1 MESLFANYIKKIIL
15 NGFRYKF
22 DDERVTKEDII
33 KALDELYAG
42 KEERVLT
49 TNPDNAPLKF
59 TRQSNAYMLVYIRE
73 SDKDKILCDI
83 DDRDIS
89 QHLKVL

>member
-1 MESLFANYIKKIIL
+1 
-15 NGFRYKF
+15 YKF

-33 KALDELYAG
+33 KVLDEHYG
-42 KEERVLT
+42 GEEEHVMTL
-49 TNPDNAPLKF
+49 NPDNAPLKF

-73 SDKDKILCDI
+73 SDKDKIMCDI

-89 QHLKVL
+89 QHLK

>member
-1 MESLFANYIKKIIL
+1 
-15 NGFRYKF
+15 YKF

-33 KALDELYAG
+33 KALDELYGG
-42 KEERVLT
+42 KEEHVMT

-59 TRQSNAYMLVYIRE
+59 MRQSNAYMLVYIRE
-73 SDKDKILCDI
+73 SDKDKALCDI

-89 QHLKVL
+89 QHLKV